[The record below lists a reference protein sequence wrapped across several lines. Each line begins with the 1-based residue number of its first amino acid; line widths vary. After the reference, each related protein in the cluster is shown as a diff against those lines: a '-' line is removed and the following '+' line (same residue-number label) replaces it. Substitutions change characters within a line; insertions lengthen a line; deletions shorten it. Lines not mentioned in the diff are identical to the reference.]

1 MPDCVVSRRISMLFP
16 LTRTTALLFL
26 FRVYAL
32 YNHNRYVIVLFSL
45 SWLLSLGLSAHV
57 PISGSAVHIGITK
70 YCVFTRTKLS
80 TSFVVFYPIF
90 HETLVFLATAW
101 ALLGNSYIDVNFANG
116 FKVVVM
122 GKFLPA
128 FSKSF
133 LHDGQ
138 AFYL

>member
-1 MPDCVVSRRISMLFP
+1 MLFP
-16 LTRTTALLFL
+16 LARTTALLFL

-32 YNHNRYVIVLFSL
+32 YNHNKYIIVLFSL
-45 SWLLSLGLSAHV
+45 SWLLSLGLSVQV
-57 PISGSAVHIGITK
+57 PLSSSAIHIGITK

-80 TSFVVFYPIF
+80 TSFVIFYPLF

-101 ALLGNSYIDVNFANG
+101 GLLGNSYIDVNFTNG

-133 LHDGQ
+133 LYDGQ